1 VGLGLIALVFVAL
14 KLQDMNVPVHMV
26 GQARMRLR
34 LVVLVAMVLE
44 LQDMKGIFP
53 SSTTASAVPTPWC
66 REEAFLSSC
75 EQAQVTL

>member
-1 VGLGLIALVFVAL
+1 
-14 KLQDMNVPVHMV
+14 
-26 GQARMRLR
+26 MRLR